1 MLAFD
6 QADPLP
12 GALDELWVLAGV
24 QERETIG
31 DLRSRLA
38 GQRLR
43 VLVAGEAKRGKSTL
57 VNALL
62 GRAVLPTGA
71 IPLTALATTVRYGV
85 EEGVTA
91 LFPEGRA
98 RDFPLSALDD
108 LVTERGNPGNSKKLS
123 SVTVSVAAPLLARG
137 VELVDTPGTGSVYG
151 HNTAEAEAALETMDA
166 AVFVL
171 TADPPVSA
179 SERELIAQVARLSAA
194 MFVVLNK
201 ADYLSGGELAE
212 VLEFTAEVV
221 ARAAGQ
227 PVRIYPVSARA
238 ALAHSGDAGFA
249 GFEADFTAYLERGRV
264 ADLRRSAEGRARRI
278 ASSLRDEVALVR
290 RAAEMRSTE
299 AAQRVRAFAVRLAAV
314 QGRRQDAAD
323 LTAAESRRMLDDLNE
338 AAERAGPEC
347 TRRVSQQLA
356 NVLDGTLRSS
366 PAAEIE
372 RAGRAQ
378 LAELAVAEA
387 EAWRCE
393 RTDKLEAGLGLLDK
407 RLTDILL
414 AELEA
419 VRQAAADL
427 LGLDLAV
434 TAPGQRLAPDLRFFY
449 QVAEQAG
456 QTELLAGAIRRRLPG
471 EAGRNRAREHV
482 RREATDLVPQQ
493 IGRARADLQYRLAE
507 ATRRLM
513 RAIDA
518 RYQEGTGRLEKALA
532 DADRLRSATGEEVA
546 ARNMELASR
555 LAAIDHVLALLDR
568 ATLAA
573 AGGTRIA
580 EPAEAAS
587 GPDGAAG
594 QMAHDLAPRTI

>member
-1 MLAFD
+1 MDVTRWVRWRLQMAVGPAGNRGAAANGSCLAQVGGRMLAFD

-43 VLVAGEAKRGKSTL
+43 
-57 VNALL
+57 
-62 GRAVLPTGA
+62 
-71 IPLTALATTVRYGV
+71 
-85 EEGVTA
+85 
-91 LFPEGRA
+91 
-98 RDFPLSALDD
+98 
-108 LVTERGNPGNSKKLS
+108 
-123 SVTVSVAAPLLARG
+123 
-137 VELVDTPGTGSVYG
+137 
-151 HNTAEAEAALETMDA
+151 
-166 AVFVL
+166 VFVL

-290 RAAEMRSTE
+290 RAGEMRSTE

-356 NVLDGTLRSS
+356 NVLDG
-366 PAAEIE
+366 
-372 RAGRAQ
+372 
-378 LAELAVAEA
+378 
-387 EAWRCE
+387 
-393 RTDKLEAGLGLLDK
+393 
-407 RLTDILL
+407 
-414 AELEA
+414 
-419 VRQAAADL
+419 
-427 LGLDLAV
+427 
-434 TAPGQRLAPDLRFFY
+434 
-449 QVAEQAG
+449 
-456 QTELLAGAIRRRLPG
+456 
-471 EAGRNRAREHV
+471 
-482 RREATDLVPQQ
+482 
-493 IGRARADLQYRLAE
+493 
-507 ATRRLM
+507 
-513 RAIDA
+513 
-518 RYQEGTGRLEKALA
+518 
-532 DADRLRSATGEEVA
+532 
-546 ARNMELASR
+546 
-555 LAAIDHVLALLDR
+555 
-568 ATLAA
+568 
-573 AGGTRIA
+573 
-580 EPAEAAS
+580 
-587 GPDGAAG
+587 
-594 QMAHDLAPRTI
+594 